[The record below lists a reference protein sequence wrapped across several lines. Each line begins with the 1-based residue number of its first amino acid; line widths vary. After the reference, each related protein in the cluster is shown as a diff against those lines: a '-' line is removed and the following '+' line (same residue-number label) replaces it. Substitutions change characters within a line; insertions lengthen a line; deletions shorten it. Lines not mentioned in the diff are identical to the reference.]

1 MKNQLKIG
9 AILSYVNILAGLI
22 VGLGYTPIMIRLLGQ
37 SEFGLYSLIG
47 SLVAYLSVLDMG
59 LGNTIVRYVSRNRAV
74 GDKRSESEL
83 NGLFLA
89 VYSVIGLITLIVGSI
104 LYFNVDNMFGAT
116 LSVDQ
121 IERAKVMMILLI
133 FNIAISFPLSVFASL
148 MQAYER
154 FIFLRMFNIISVLLK
169 PIIALPFLFMGY
181 GAVTLVVTA
190 TIVNIACLLTN
201 VYYCFKYLDIHF
213 TKGHFE
219 KAFLYEISGYAFFI
233 FLNAIMDKIYW
244 GTGQFILGIVSG
256 TIQVAIYAIAMQ
268 FMGMYMQF
276 SNAISGVL
284 LPKVTMMVANGAT
297 KIELTNLMIKIGR
310 LQYIVI
316 GYILVMFFLVGQEFI
331 YLWAGE
337 NYLSAYPMILILMV
351 GLLIALVQNAGIA
364 ILQAMNLNRYRMT
377 AYTIVAVINIFTSII
392 LAKMYGGLGCA
403 ISTAV
408 ALLISTGLIMN
419 RYYHKHIGIDIP
431 LFWKNI
437 VYMMPSAFILIVLVE
452 SFQMNVSL
460 KYSWLYFVIKVVI
473 YTLIYII
480 LMYFIGMNSY
490 EKILCKSVFYKI
502 KNILYKDKSF

>member
-1 MKNQLKIG
+1 MKNQLKLG
-9 AILSYVNILAGLI
+9 AILSYVNILAGLA
-22 VGLGYTPIMIRLLGQ
+22 VGLGYTPVMIRLLGQ

-59 LGNTIVRYVSRNRAV
+59 LGNTIVRYVSKNRAV
-74 GDKRSESEL
+74 GDKKSESEL
-83 NGLFLA
+83 NGLFLT

-104 LYFNVDNMFGAT
+104 LYFNIENMFGST
-116 LSVDQ
+116 LSLDQ
-121 IERAKVMMILLI
+121 IERAKIMMILLI

-154 FIFLRMFNIISVLLK
+154 FVFLRVFNIISVLLK
-169 PIIALPFLFMGY
+169 PVIALPFLFMGY

-213 TKGHFE
+213 SKGHFE

-244 GTGQFILGIVSG
+244 GTGQFILGMVSG

-268 FMGMYMQF
+268 FMNMYMQF

-310 LQYIVI
+310 LQYIII
-316 GYILVMFFLVGQEFI
+316 GYILVMFFLIGKEFI

-337 NYLSAYPMILILMV
+337 NYLSAYPMILILMI

-364 ILQAMNLNRYRMT
+364 ILQAMNLNCYRMT
-377 AYTIVAVINIFTSII
+377 AYTIVAVINIFTSVI

-419 RYYHKHIGIDIP
+419 RYYHKRIGIDIP

-437 VYMMPSAFILIVLVE
+437 IYMMPSAFILIVLVE
-452 SFQMNVSL
+452 AFQINVSL
-460 KYSWLYFVIKVVI
+460 EYSWLYFAIKVVI
-473 YTLIYII
+473 YTLIYML
-480 LMYFIGMNSY
+480 LMYFIGMNGY
-490 EKILCKSVFYKI
+490 EKNLCRSAICKVLRVK
-502 KNILYKDKSF
+502 

>member
-154 FIFLRMFNIISVLLK
+154 FIFLRIFNIISVLLK

>member
-1 MKNQLKIG
+1 MKNQLKLG
-9 AILSYVNILAGLI
+9 AILSYVNILAGLA
-22 VGLGYTPIMIRLLGQ
+22 VGLGYTPVMIRLLGQ

-59 LGNTIVRYVSRNRAV
+59 LGNTIVRYVSKNRAV
-74 GDKRSESEL
+74 GDKKSESEL
-83 NGLFLA
+83 NGLFLT

-104 LYFNVDNMFGAT
+104 LYFNIENMFGST
-116 LSVDQ
+116 LSLDQ
-121 IERAKVMMILLI
+121 IERAKIMMILLI

-154 FIFLRMFNIISVLLK
+154 FVFLRVFNIISVLLK
-169 PIIALPFLFMGY
+169 PVIALPFLFMGY

-213 TKGHFE
+213 SKGHFE

-244 GTGQFILGIVSG
+244 GTGQFILGMVSG

-268 FMGMYMQF
+268 FMNMYMQF

-310 LQYIVI
+310 LQYIII
-316 GYILVMFFLVGQEFI
+316 GYILVMFFLIGKEFI

-337 NYLSAYPMILILMV
+337 NYLSAYPMILILMI

-364 ILQAMNLNRYRMT
+364 ILQAMNLNCYRMT
-377 AYTIVAVINIFTSII
+377 AYTIVAVINIFTSVI

-419 RYYHKHIGIDIP
+419 RYYHKRIGIDIP

-437 VYMMPSAFILIVLVE
+437 IHMMPSAFILIVLVE
-452 SFQMNVSL
+452 AFQINVSL
-460 KYSWLYFVIKVVI
+460 EYSWLYFAVKVVI
-473 YTLIYII
+473 YTLIYML
-480 LMYFIGMNSY
+480 LMYFIGMNGY
-490 EKILCKSVFYKI
+490 EKNLCRSAICKVLRVK
-502 KNILYKDKSF
+502 

>member
-1 MKNQLKIG
+1 MKNQLKLG
-9 AILSYVNILAGLI
+9 AILSYVNILAGLA
-22 VGLGYTPIMIRLLGQ
+22 VGLGYTPVMIRLLGQ

-59 LGNTIVRYVSRNRAV
+59 LGNTIVRYVSKNRAV
-74 GDKRSESEL
+74 GDKKSESEL
-83 NGLFLA
+83 NGLFLT

-104 LYFNVDNMFGAT
+104 LYFNIENMFGST
-116 LSVDQ
+116 LSLDQ
-121 IERAKVMMILLI
+121 IERAKIMMILLI

-154 FIFLRMFNIISVLLK
+154 FVFLRVFNIISVLLK
-169 PIIALPFLFMGY
+169 PVIALPFLFMGY

-213 TKGHFE
+213 SKGHFE

-244 GTGQFILGIVSG
+244 GTGQFILGMVSG

-268 FMGMYMQF
+268 FMNMYMQF

-310 LQYIVI
+310 LQYIII
-316 GYILVMFFLVGQEFI
+316 GYILVMFFLIGKEFI

-337 NYLSAYPMILILMV
+337 NYLSAYPMILILMI

-364 ILQAMNLNRYRMT
+364 ILQAMNLNCYRMT
-377 AYTIVAVINIFTSII
+377 AYTIVAVINIFTSVI

-419 RYYHKHIGIDIP
+419 RYYHKRIGIDIP

-437 VYMMPSAFILIVLVE
+437 IHMMPSAFILIVLVE
-452 SFQMNVSL
+452 AFQINVSL
-460 KYSWLYFVIKVVI
+460 EYTWLYFAIKVVI
-473 YTLIYII
+473 YTLIYML
-480 LMYFIGMNSY
+480 LMYFIGMNGY
-490 EKILCKSVFYKI
+490 EKNLCRSAICKVLRVK
-502 KNILYKDKSF
+502 

>member
-22 VGLGYTPIMIRLLGQ
+22 VGLGYTPVMIRLLGQ

-59 LGNTIVRYVSRNRAV
+59 LGNTIVRYVSRNRAI
-74 GDKRSESEL
+74 GDKKSESEL

-89 VYSVIGLITLIVGSI
+89 IYSVIGLITLIVGSI

-121 IERAKVMMILLI
+121 IERAKIMMILLI

-154 FIFLRMFNIISVLLK
+154 FIFLRIFNIISVLLK

-213 TKGHFE
+213 SKGHFE
-219 KAFLYEISGYAFFI
+219 KAFLYEIFGYAFFI
-233 FLNAIMDKIYW
+233 FLNAIMDRIYY

-268 FMGMYMQF
+268 FMNMYMQF
-276 SNAISGVL
+276 SCAISGVL

-297 KIELTNLMIKIGR
+297 KIELTKLMIKIGR

-316 GYILVMFFLVGQEFI
+316 GYILVMFFLVGKEFI

-337 NYLSAYPMILILMV
+337 NYLSAYLMVLILMI

-377 AYTIVAVINIFTSII
+377 AYTIVAVINIFTSVI

-419 RYYHKHIGIDIP
+419 RYYHKRIGIDIP

-437 VYMMPSAFILIVLVE
+437 IHMMPSAFILIVLVE
-452 SFQMNVSL
+452 FFQINISL
-460 KYSWLYFVIKVVI
+460 EYSWLYFIIKV
-473 YTLIYII
+473 LIYSLIYFV
-480 LMYFIGMNSY
+480 LMFVLSMNSY
-490 EKILCKSVFYKI
+490 EKNLLKNFAYKFFKI
-502 KNILYKDKSF
+502 

>member
-22 VGLGYTPIMIRLLGQ
+22 VGLGYTPVMIRLLGQ

-59 LGNTIVRYVSRNRAV
+59 LGNTIVRYVSKNRAT
-74 GDKRSESEL
+74 GNKQSESKL

-89 VYSVIGLITLIVGSI
+89 IYSIIGLITLFVGSV

-116 LSVDQ
+116 LSIDQ
-121 IERAKVMMILLI
+121 IERAKIMMILLI

-154 FIFLRMFNIISVLLK
+154 FIFLRIFNIISVLLK

-190 TIVNIACLLTN
+190 TIVNITCLLTN

-244 GTGQFILGIVSG
+244 GTGQFILGMVSG

-268 FMGMYMQF
+268 FMNMYMQF
-276 SNAISGVL
+276 SGAISGVL

-297 KIELTNLMIKIGR
+297 KIELTKLMIKIGR
-310 LQYIVI
+310 LQYIVV
-316 GYILVMFFLVGQEFI
+316 GYILVMFFLVGKEFI

-337 NYLSAYPMILILMV
+337 NYLSAYPMILILMI

-377 AYTIVAVINIFTSII
+377 VYTIIAIINIFTSVI
-392 LAKMYGGLGCA
+392 LAKMYSGLGCA

-419 RYYHKHIGIDIP
+419 RYYHKRIGIDIP

-437 VYMMPSAFILIVLVE
+437 THMMPSAFILIVLVE
-452 SFQMNVSL
+452 IFQMNISL
-460 KYSWLYFVIKVVI
+460 EYSWLYFAIKVVI
-473 YTLIYII
+473 YTLIYMV
-480 LMYFIGMNSY
+480 LMYFIGMNGY
-490 EKILCKSVFYKI
+490 EKNLCRSAICKVLRVK
-502 KNILYKDKSF
+502 

>member
-89 VYSVIGLITLIVGSI
+89 IYSIIGLITLIVGSI

-116 LSVDQ
+116 LSADQ

-154 FIFLRMFNIISVLLK
+154 FIFLRIFNIISVLLK

-190 TIVNIACLLTN
+190 TIVNIACLFTN

-213 TKGHFE
+213 SRGHFE

-244 GTGQFILGIVSG
+244 GTGQFILGMVSG

-268 FMGMYMQF
+268 FMNMYMQF

-316 GYILVMFFLVGQEFI
+316 GYILVMFFLVGKEFI

-337 NYLSAYPMILILMV
+337 NYLSAYLMILILMI

-377 AYTIVAVINIFTSII
+377 AYTIVAVINIFTSVI

-403 ISTAV
+403 ISIAV

-437 VYMMPSAFILIVLVE
+437 IHMMPSAFILIILVE
-452 SFQMNVSL
+452 IFQMNISL
-460 KYSWLYFVIKVVI
+460 EYSWLYFVIKVVI
-473 YTLIYII
+473 YTLIYMI
-480 LMYFIGMNSY
+480 LMYFIGMNGY
-490 EKILCKSVFYKI
+490 EKNLCRSAICKVLRVK
-502 KNILYKDKSF
+502 

>member
-1 MKNQLKIG
+1 MQNQLKMG
-9 AILSYVNILAGLI
+9 AILSYVNILAGLA
-22 VGLGYTPIMIRLLGQ
+22 VGLGYTPVMIRLLGQ

-59 LGNTIVRYVSRNRAV
+59 LGNTIVRYVSKNRAV
-74 GDKRSESEL
+74 GNKKSEYEL
-83 NGLFLA
+83 NGLFLT

-104 LYFNVDNMFGAT
+104 LYFNIENMFGNT
-116 LSVDQ
+116 LSLDQ
-121 IERAKVMMILLI
+121 IERAKIMMILLI

-154 FIFLRMFNIISVLLK
+154 FVFLRVFNIISVLLK
-169 PIIALPFLFMGY
+169 PVIALPFLFMGY

-213 TKGHFE
+213 RKGHFE

-233 FLNAIMDKIYW
+233 FLNAIMDKIYY

-268 FMGMYMQF
+268 FLNMYMQF
-276 SNAISGVL
+276 SSAISGVL
-284 LPKVTMMVANGAT
+284 LPKVTIMVSNGIT
-297 KIELTNLMIKIGR
+297 KRDLTGLMIKIGR
-310 LQYIVI
+310 LQYIVMS
-316 GYILVMFFLVGQEFI
+316 YILVMFFLVGKEFI

-337 NYLSAYPMILILMV
+337 DYLSAYLMILILMIS
-351 GLLIALVQNAGIA
+351 LFTPLIQNAGIA

-377 AYTIVAVINIFTSII
+377 VYTICAVINIFTSII

-403 ISTAV
+403 ISTSV
-408 ALLISTGLIMN
+408 AIFISTGLIMN
-419 RYYHKHIGIDIP
+419 RYYHKRIGIDIP

-437 VYMMPSAFILIVLVE
+437 THMMPSAFILIILVE
-452 SFQMNVSL
+452 IFQMNVSL
-460 KYSWLYFVIKVVI
+460 EYSWLYFVIKVFV
-473 YTLIYII
+473 YSLIYAV
-480 LMYFIGMNSY
+480 LMYYLAMNGY
-490 EKILCKSVFYKI
+490 EKNLCRSAVCKILRI
-502 KNILYKDKSF
+502 K

>member
-1 MKNQLKIG
+1 MQNQLKMG
-9 AILSYVNILAGLI
+9 AILSYVNILAGLA
-22 VGLGYTPIMIRLLGQ
+22 VGLGYTPVMIRLLGQ

-59 LGNTIVRYVSRNRAV
+59 LGNTIVRYVSKNRAV
-74 GDKRSESEL
+74 GNKKSESEL
-83 NGLFLA
+83 NGLFLT

-104 LYFNVDNMFGAT
+104 LYFNIENMFGNT
-116 LSVDQ
+116 LSLDQ
-121 IERAKVMMILLI
+121 IERAKIMMILLI

-154 FIFLRMFNIISVLLK
+154 FVFLRVFNIISVLLK
-169 PIIALPFLFMGY
+169 PVIALPFLFMGY

-213 TKGHFE
+213 RKGHFE

-233 FLNAIMDKIYW
+233 FLNAIMDKIYY

-268 FMGMYMQF
+268 FLNMYMQF
-276 SNAISGVL
+276 SSAISGVL
-284 LPKVTMMVANGAT
+284 LPKVTIMVSNGIT
-297 KIELTNLMIKIGR
+297 KRDLTGLMIKIGR
-310 LQYIVI
+310 LQYIVMS
-316 GYILVMFFLVGQEFI
+316 YILVMFFLVGKEFI

-337 NYLSAYPMILILMV
+337 DYLSAYLMILILMIS
-351 GLLIALVQNAGIA
+351 LFTPLIQNAGIA

-377 AYTIVAVINIFTSII
+377 VYTICAVINIFTSII

-403 ISTAV
+403 ISTSV
-408 ALLISTGLIMN
+408 AIFISTGLIMN
-419 RYYHKHIGIDIP
+419 RYYHKRIGIDIP

-437 VYMMPSAFILIVLVE
+437 THMMPSAFILIALVE
-452 SFQMNVSL
+452 LFQMNVSL
-460 KYSWLYFVIKVVI
+460 EYSWLYFVIKVFV
-473 YTLIYII
+473 YSLIYAV
-480 LMYFIGMNSY
+480 LMYYLAMNGY
-490 EKILCKSVFYKI
+490 EKNLCRSAVCKILRI
-502 KNILYKDKSF
+502 K

>member
-74 GDKRSESEL
+74 GDKRAESEL

-89 VYSVIGLITLIVGSI
+89 IYSVIGLITLIVGSI

-121 IERAKVMMILLI
+121 IERAKIMMILLI

-154 FIFLRMFNIISVLLK
+154 FIFLRIFNIISVLLK
-169 PIIALPFLFMGY
+169 PTIALPFLFMGY

-213 TKGHFE
+213 SKGHFE
-219 KAFLYEISGYAFFI
+219 KAFLYEIFGYAFFI

-244 GTGQFILGIVSG
+244 GTGQFILGMVSG

-276 SNAISGVL
+276 SCAISGVL

-316 GYILVMFFLVGQEFI
+316 GYILVMFFLVGKEFI

-337 NYLSAYPMILILMV
+337 NYLSAYPMILILMI
-351 GLLIALVQNAGIA
+351 GMLIALVQNAGIA

-377 AYTIVAVINIFTSII
+377 AYTIVAVINIFTSVI

-403 ISTAV
+403 ISTAI

-419 RYYHKHIGIDIP
+419 RYYHKRIGIDIP

-437 VYMMPSAFILIVLVE
+437 THMMPSAFILIILVAI
-452 SFQMNVSL
+452 FQMNISL
-460 KYSWLYFVIKVVI
+460 EYSWLYFVIKVVI
-473 YTLIYII
+473 YTLIYTI
-480 LMYFIGMNSY
+480 LIYFIGMNDY
-490 EKILCKSVFYKI
+490 EKNLCK
-502 KNILYKDKSF
+502 NIIFKMIRK

>member
-9 AILSYVNILAGLI
+9 AILSYVNILASLI

-89 VYSVIGLITLIVGSI
+89 IYSIIGLITLIVGSI

-116 LSVDQ
+116 LSADQ
-121 IERAKVMMILLI
+121 IERAKIMMILLI

-154 FIFLRMFNIISVLLK
+154 FIFLRIFNIISVLLK

-190 TIVNIACLLTN
+190 TVVNIACLLTN
-201 VYYCFKYLDIHF
+201 VYYCFKYLNIHF
-213 TKGHFE
+213 SKGHFE

-244 GTGQFILGIVSG
+244 GTGQFILGMVSG

-268 FMGMYMQF
+268 FMNMYMQF
-276 SNAISGVL
+276 SCAISGVL

-337 NYLSAYPMILILMV
+337 SYLSAYPMILILMV

-377 AYTIVAVINIFTSII
+377 AYTIVAVINIFISVV
-392 LAKMYGGLGCA
+392 LAKIYGGLGCA

-419 RYYHKHIGIDIP
+419 RYYYKRIGIDIP

-437 VYMMPSAFILIVLVE
+437 THMMPSAFILIVLVE
-452 SFQMNVSL
+452 IFQMNVSL
-460 KYSWLYFVIKVVI
+460 EYSWLYFTIKVVI
-473 YTLIYII
+473 YTLIYMI
-480 LMYFIGMNSY
+480 LMYFIGMNDY
-490 EKILCKSVFYKI
+490 EKNLYRKVINKI
-502 KNILYKDKSF
+502 I

>member
-89 VYSVIGLITLIVGSI
+89 IYSVIGLITLIVGSI
-104 LYFNVDNMFGAT
+104 LYFNVDNMFRAT
-116 LSVDQ
+116 LSADQ
-121 IERAKVMMILLI
+121 IERAKIMMILLI

-154 FIFLRMFNIISVLLK
+154 FIFLRIFNIISVLLK

-213 TKGHFE
+213 SKGHFE

-244 GTGQFILGIVSG
+244 GTGQFILGMVSG

-268 FMGMYMQF
+268 FMNMYMQF

-284 LPKVTMMVANGAT
+284 LPKVTMMVANGTT
-297 KIELTNLMIKIGR
+297 KVELTNLMVKIGR
-310 LQYIVI
+310 LQYIII
-316 GYILVMFFLVGQEFI
+316 GYILVMFFLVGKEFI

-337 NYLSAYPMILILMV
+337 NYLSAYPMILILMI

-377 AYTIVAVINIFTSII
+377 AYTILAVINIFTSVI

-403 ISTAV
+403 ISTSIAIF
-408 ALLISTGLIMN
+408 ISSGLIMN
-419 RYYHKHIGIDIP
+419 RYYHKRIGIDIP

-437 VYMMPSAFILIVLVE
+437 IHMMPSAFILIVLVE
-452 SFQMNVSL
+452 IFQMNVSL
-460 KYSWLYFVIKVVI
+460 EYSWLYFVIKVVV
-473 YTLIYII
+473 YTLIYMI
-480 LMYFIGMNSY
+480 LMYFIGMNGY
-490 EKILCKSVFYKI
+490 EKNLCRSAIWKVLRVK
-502 KNILYKDKSF
+502 

>member
-59 LGNTIVRYVSRNRAV
+59 LGNTIVRYVSRNRAI
-74 GDKRSESEL
+74 GDKKSESEL

-89 VYSVIGLITLIVGSI
+89 IYSVIGLITLIVGCV

-116 LSVDQ
+116 LSADQ
-121 IERAKVMMILLI
+121 IERAKIMMILLI

-154 FIFLRMFNIISVLLK
+154 FIFLRIFNIISVLLK

-213 TKGHFE
+213 SKGHFE

-233 FLNAIMDKIYW
+233 FLSAIMDKIYW
-244 GTGQFILGIVSG
+244 GTGQFILGMVSG

-268 FMGMYMQF
+268 FMNMYMQF

-316 GYILVMFFLVGQEFI
+316 GYILVMFFLVGKEFI

-337 NYLSAYPMILILMV
+337 NYLSAYLMVLILMI

-377 AYTIVAVINIFTSII
+377 AYTIVAVINIFTSVI

-403 ISTAV
+403 ISTGV

-419 RYYHKHIGIDIP
+419 RYYHKCIGIDIP

-437 VYMMPSAFILIVLVE
+437 IHMMPSAFILIALVE
-452 SFQMNVSL
+452 IFQMNVSL
-460 KYSWLYFVIKVVI
+460 EYSWLYFIIKV
-473 YTLIYII
+473 LIYSLIYFV
-480 LMYFIGMNSY
+480 LMFVLSMNSY
-490 EKILCKSVFYKI
+490 EKNLLKNFAYKFFKI
-502 KNILYKDKSF
+502 

>member
-1 MKNQLKIG
+1 M
-9 AILSYVNILAGLI
+9 YD
-22 VGLGYTPIMIRLLGQ
+22 P
-37 SEFGLYSLIG
+37 
-47 SLVAYLSVLDMG
+47 
-59 LGNTIVRYVSRNRAV
+59 
-74 GDKRSESEL
+74 
-83 NGLFLA
+83 
-89 VYSVIGLITLIVGSI
+89 LITLIVGSI

-116 LSVDQ
+116 LSADQ

-154 FIFLRMFNIISVLLK
+154 FIFLRIFNIISVLLK

-181 GAVTLVVTA
+181 GAVTLVVIA

-201 VYYCFKYLDIHF
+201 VYYCFKYLNIHF
-213 TKGHFE
+213 SKGHFE

-244 GTGQFILGIVSG
+244 GTGQFILGMVSG

-268 FMGMYMQF
+268 FMNMYMQF

-297 KIELTNLMIKIGR
+297 NKELTNLMIRIGR

-316 GYILVMFFLVGQEFI
+316 GYILVMFFLVGKEFI

-337 NYLSAYPMILILMV
+337 NYLSAYPMILILMI

-364 ILQAMNLNRYRMT
+364 ILQALNLNRYRMT
-377 AYTIVAVINIFTSII
+377 AYTIVAVINIFTSVI

-419 RYYHKHIGIDIP
+419 RYYHKRIGIDIP

-437 VYMMPSAFILIVLVE
+437 THMMPSAFILIILVE
-452 SFQMNVSL
+452 IFQMNISL
-460 KYSWLYFVIKVVI
+460 EYSWLYFAIKVVI
-473 YTLIYII
+473 YTLIYMI
-480 LMYFIGMNSY
+480 LMYFIGMNGY
-490 EKILCKSVFYKI
+490 EKNLCRSAICKVLRVK
-502 KNILYKDKSF
+502 

>member
-9 AILSYVNILAGLI
+9 AILSYVNIIAGLI
-22 VGLGYTPIMIRLLGQ
+22 VGLGYTPVMIRLLGQ

-59 LGNTIVRYVSRNRAV
+59 LGNTIVRYVSKNRAV
-74 GDKRSESEL
+74 GDKKSESEL

-89 VYSVIGLITLIVGSI
+89 IYSIIGLITLIVGSI

-116 LSVDQ
+116 LAIDQ
-121 IERAKVMMILLI
+121 IERAKIMMILLI

-154 FIFLRMFNIISVLLK
+154 FIFLRVFNIISVLLK

-213 TKGHFE
+213 SKGHFE
-219 KAFLYEISGYAFFI
+219 KDFLYEISGYASFI

-244 GTGQFILGIVSG
+244 GTGQFILGMVSG

-268 FMGMYMQF
+268 FMNMYMQF

-316 GYILVMFFLVGQEFI
+316 GYILVMFLLVGKEFI

-337 NYLSAYPMILILMV
+337 NYLSAYLMVLILMI

-377 AYTIVAVINIFTSII
+377 VYTIVAVINIFISVV
-392 LAKMYGGLGCA
+392 LAKIYGGLGCA

-419 RYYHKHIGIDIP
+419 RYYHKRIGIDIP

-437 VYMMPSAFILIVLVE
+437 THMMPSAFILIVLVE
-452 SFQMNVSL
+452 IFQMNVSL
-460 KYSWLYFVIKVVI
+460 EYSWLYFVIKVVV
-473 YTLIYII
+473 YTLIYMI
-480 LMYFIGMNSY
+480 LMYFIGMNGY
-490 EKILCKSVFYKI
+490 EKNLCRSAICKVLRVK
-502 KNILYKDKSF
+502 

>member
-1 MKNQLKIG
+1 MINQLKLG
-9 AILSYVNILAGLI
+9 TILSYVNILAGVI

-37 SEFGLYSLIG
+37 SEYGLYSLIG

-59 LGNTIVRYVSRNRAV
+59 LGNTIVRYVSRNRAI
-74 GDKRSESEL
+74 GDKNFESEI

-89 VYSVIGLITLIVGSI
+89 IYSIIGLITLFVGSI

-116 LSVDQ
+116 LSADQ
-121 IERAKVMMILLI
+121 IERAKIMMILLI

-154 FIFLRMFNIISVLLK
+154 FVFLRVFNIISVLLK

-190 TIVNIACLLTN
+190 TIVNIACLLIN
-201 VYYCFKYLDIHF
+201 VYYCFRYLDIHF
-213 TKGHFE
+213 SRGHFE

-233 FLNAIMDKIYW
+233 FLNAIVDKIYW
-244 GTGQFILGIVSG
+244 GTGQFILGMVSG

-268 FMGMYMQF
+268 FLNMYMQF
-276 SNAISGVL
+276 SCAISGVL

-297 KIELTNLMIKIGR
+297 KTELTNLMIKIGR
-310 LQYIVI
+310 LQYIII
-316 GYILVMFFLVGQEFI
+316 GYILVMFFLVGKEFI
-331 YLWAGE
+331 HLWAGE

-377 AYTIVAVINIFTSII
+377 AYTILAVINIFTSVI

-403 ISTAV
+403 ISTSIAIF
-408 ALLISTGLIMN
+408 ISSGLIMN
-419 RYYHKHIGIDIP
+419 RYYHKRIGIDIP

-437 VYMMPSAFILIVLVE
+437 IHMMPSAFILIILVE
-452 SFQMNVSL
+452 IFQMNISL
-460 KYSWLYFVIKVVI
+460 EYSWLYFMIKVVI
-473 YTLIYII
+473 YTLIYMI
-480 LMYFIGMNSY
+480 LMYFIGMNGY
-490 EKILCKSVFYKI
+490 EKNLCRSAICKVLRVK
-502 KNILYKDKSF
+502 

>member
-1 MKNQLKIG
+1 MKNQLKLG
-9 AILSYVNILAGLI
+9 AILSYVNILAGLA
-22 VGLGYTPIMIRLLGQ
+22 VGLGYTPVMIRLLGQ

-59 LGNTIVRYVSRNRAV
+59 LGNTIVRYVSKNRAV
-74 GDKRSESEL
+74 GDKKSESEL
-83 NGLFLA
+83 NGLFLT

-104 LYFNVDNMFGAT
+104 LYFNIENMFGST
-116 LSVDQ
+116 LSLDQ
-121 IERAKVMMILLI
+121 IERAKIMMILLI
-133 FNIAISFPLSVFASL
+133 FNIVISFPLSVFASL

-154 FIFLRMFNIISVLLK
+154 FVFLRVFNIISVLLK
-169 PIIALPFLFMGY
+169 PVIALPFLFMGY

-213 TKGHFE
+213 SKGHFE

-244 GTGQFILGIVSG
+244 GTGQFILGMVSG

-268 FMGMYMQF
+268 FMNMYMQF

-310 LQYIVI
+310 LQYIII
-316 GYILVMFFLVGQEFI
+316 GYILVMFFLIGKEFI

-337 NYLSAYPMILILMV
+337 NYLSAYPMILILMI

-364 ILQAMNLNRYRMT
+364 ILQAMNLNCYRMT
-377 AYTIVAVINIFTSII
+377 AYTIVAVINIFTSVI

-419 RYYHKHIGIDIP
+419 RYYHKRIGIDIP

-437 VYMMPSAFILIVLVE
+437 IHMMPSAFILIVLVE
-452 SFQMNVSL
+452 AFQINVSL
-460 KYSWLYFVIKVVI
+460 EYSWLYFAIKVVI
-473 YTLIYII
+473 YTLIYML
-480 LMYFIGMNSY
+480 LMYFIGMNGY
-490 EKILCKSVFYKI
+490 EKNLCRSAICKVLRVK
-502 KNILYKDKSF
+502 

>member
-47 SLVAYLSVLDMG
+47 SFVAYLSVLDMG

-74 GDKRSESEL
+74 GNKKSESEL

-89 VYSVIGLITLIVGSI
+89 IYSVIGLITLFVGSI

-116 LSVDQ
+116 LSADQ

-154 FIFLRMFNIISVLLK
+154 FIFLRIFNIISILLK

-181 GAVTLVVTA
+181 GAVTLVVIA

-233 FLNAIMDKIYW
+233 FLNAIVDKIYW
-244 GTGQFILGIVSG
+244 GTGQFILGMVSG

-268 FMGMYMQF
+268 FMNMYMQF
-276 SNAISGVL
+276 SGAISGVL
-284 LPKVTMMVANGAT
+284 LPKVTMMVANGAN

-310 LQYIVI
+310 LQYII
-316 GYILVMFFLVGQEFI
+316 ISYILVIFFLVGKEFI

-351 GLLIALVQNAGIA
+351 GMLIALVQNAGIA
-364 ILQAMNLNRYRMT
+364 ILQAMNLNCYRMT
-377 AYTIVAVINIFTSII
+377 AYTIVAVINIFTSVI

-419 RYYHKHIGIDIP
+419 RYYHKRIGIDIP

-437 VYMMPSAFILIVLVE
+437 IHMMPSAFILIVLVE
-452 SFQMNVSL
+452 AFQINVSL
-460 KYSWLYFVIKVVI
+460 EYSWLYFAIKVVI
-473 YTLIYII
+473 YTLIYML
-480 LMYFIGMNSY
+480 LMYFIGMNGY
-490 EKILCKSVFYKI
+490 EKNLCRSAICKVLRVK
-502 KNILYKDKSF
+502 